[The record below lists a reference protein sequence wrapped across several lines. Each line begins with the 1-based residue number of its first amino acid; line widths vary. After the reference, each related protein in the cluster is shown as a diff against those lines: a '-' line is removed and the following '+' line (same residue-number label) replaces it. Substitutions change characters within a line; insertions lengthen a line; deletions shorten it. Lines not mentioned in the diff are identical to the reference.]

1 MNFKNVLIENV
12 EGLGWLTINRPAQLN
27 ALNMETV
34 GEIAVAV
41 RQLEDDRAVKAIA
54 ITGAGE
60 KAFVSG
66 ADIAAMREMTPA
78 QAEEFAEQG
87 HHCMRAI
94 EGCGKAVI
102 AAVNGFA
109 LGGGTELALACDIIY
124 AAETA
129 KFGLP
134 EVKLGLYPGFGG
146 TQRLPRLVGAARAR
160 EMIFSGRVLGAQQA
174 AAIGLVNRVVPAA
187 ELKPEVTKLAREIM
201 GNGPVAV
208 ALAKKLIHDGMNL
221 PLKDALEN
229 ERANFSKIFRTK
241 DHQEGL
247 TAFLE
252 KRPPAFRGE

>member
-1 MNFKNVLIENV
+1 MNFKNLLVENI

-41 RQLEDDRAVKAIA
+41 RRMEGDRAVKAIA

-66 ADIAAMREMTPA
+66 ADIAAMQGMTPA

-94 EGCGKAVI
+94 EECGKAVI
-102 AAVNGFA
+102 AAVNGYA
-109 LGGGTELALACDIIY
+109 LGGGTELALACDIVY

-134 EVKLGLYPGFGG
+134 EVKLGLFPGFGG

-160 EMIFSGRVLGAQQA
+160 EVIFSGRVYSAAQA
-174 AAIGLVNRVVPAA
+174 LEIGLVNRVFPLN
-187 ELKPEVTKLAREIM
+187 ELKDEVTKLAREIM
-201 GNGPVAV
+201 ANGPVAV
-208 ALAKKLIHDGMNL
+208 ALAKKLILEGMGL
-221 PLKDALEN
+221 PLRGALEN
-229 ERANFSKIFRTK
+229 ERAHFSKIFETK
-241 DHQEGL
+241 DHREGL

-252 KRPPAFRGE
+252 KRAPAFRGQ